1 MISDVLKLCVVVIL
15 FVDGLQADT
24 NFLTGAN
31 DIIVVKDQVTFS
43 DIAFRPF
50 FKVCLSYIYVEIIDN
65 EKWIYHYWILNQ
77 IIVYFD

>member
-1 MISDVLKLCVVVIL
+1 MVCNVLKLCVVIF

-50 FKVCLSYIYVEIIDN
+50 FKVCLSYIYVEIIGN
-65 EKWIYHYWILNQ
+65 ERWIYHYLLDLKPDYR
-77 IIVYFD
+77 VF

>member
-43 DIAFRPF
+43 
-50 FKVCLSYIYVEIIDN
+50 VCLSYIYLEIINN
-65 EKWIYHYWILNQ
+65 EK
-77 IIVYFD
+77 IIRS